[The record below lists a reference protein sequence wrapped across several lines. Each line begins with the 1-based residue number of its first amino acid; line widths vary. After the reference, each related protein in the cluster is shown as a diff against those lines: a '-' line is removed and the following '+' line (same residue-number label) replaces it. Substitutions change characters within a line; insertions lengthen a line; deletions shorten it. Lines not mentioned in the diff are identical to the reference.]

1 MKTTLTIILI
11 ITSNLAFATNYYVAT
26 SGSDS
31 NAGTSTGAAWATIN
45 HANSVVVPG
54 DVVNV
59 AAGSYFQNVSTTT
72 SGTPGSPITYIS
84 TSQFEARIT
93 GTTDPTWNNTGS
105 YVIIKNFDI
114 TSSVSTVN
122 DGIDTTGTYSQI
134 IGNRVHDIQDSDHA
148 GGGAIWVGA
157 AHVTVDSN
165 FIYNVGIGL
174 KTALT
179 HGVYVSATTYTL
191 VENNLII
198 AVQGGYGIQEYGNGA
213 GHMIAVNNTI
223 VASHGGI
230 VLGSGNPSNPSDYNF
245 IGNNIIYSNAY
256 NGGGYGILECCASGE
271 VGSHQTYTNNLL
283 YENTPSSLSLAYS
296 GNSPVEEVTASPLF
310 VNYTGDQTG
319 HYQLQAGSPAIDA
332 GTSLDAPNHDI
343 RGVLRP
349 QGSAYDIGA
358 YEFSSPQ
365 APTGLTAAV
374 K

>member
-1 MKTTLTIILI
+1 MKLTMIFVIV
-11 ITSNLAFATNYYVAT
+11 SNLAFATDYYVST

-59 AAGSYFQNVSTTT
+59 AAGSYSQNVSTTT
-72 SGTPGSPITYIS
+72 SGTSGSPITYIS
-84 TSQFEARIT
+84 TSQFGAQIT

-122 DGIDTTGTYSQI
+122 DGIETTGTYSQI

-165 FIYNVGIGL
+165 IIYNVGIGL
-174 KTALT
+174 MTALT

-198 AVQGGYGIQEYGNGA
+198 AVQGGYGIQEYANGA
-213 GHMIAVNNTI
+213 GYMTTVNNTI

-230 VLGSGNPSNPSDYNF
+230 VLGSDNPSNPSDYNF
-245 IGNNIIYSNAY
+245 IGNNIIYSNTY

-283 YENTPSSLSLAYS
+283 YANTPSNLSLAYS
-296 GNSPVEEVTASPLF
+296 GDSPVNEVTASPLF
-310 VNYTGDQTG
+310 VNYTGAPTG
-319 HYQLQAGSPAIDA
+319 NYQLQAGSPAINA
-332 GTSLDAPNHDI
+332 GTSINAPNYDI
-343 RGVLRP
+343 RGALRP

-358 YEFSSPQ
+358 YEFDSPQ
-365 APTGLTAAV
+365 APKDLTAVV